1 MLLKRQIFIRRVIKR
16 NACCAVLQYNN
27 VVFWDKPLPCPTF
40 TVHWSAF
47 FFWLLSGK
55 LSIESIK
62 TRPTGSKTTKALLY
76 ACVADHSDG
85 RVSSVQLGNASAPV
99 KPASCLINSSYCLSI
114 LYALLTSTR
123 TTLFPHLR
131 SLLTSSFRIYP
142 FTVHQSGLQGPYRRG
157 LSKWLRVFFS

>member
-1 MLLKRQIFIRRVIKR
+1 M
-16 NACCAVLQYNN
+16 
-27 VVFWDKPLPCPTF
+27 
-40 TVHWSAF
+40 HF
-47 FFWLLSGK
+47 FLA
-55 LSIESIK
+55 SIK

-114 LYALLTSTR
+114 LSALLTSTR

-157 LSKWLRVFFS
+157 LSKMTKAFLLLLKKSFAKVEVFHFYMIIIYLILSLRRDDKKNTN